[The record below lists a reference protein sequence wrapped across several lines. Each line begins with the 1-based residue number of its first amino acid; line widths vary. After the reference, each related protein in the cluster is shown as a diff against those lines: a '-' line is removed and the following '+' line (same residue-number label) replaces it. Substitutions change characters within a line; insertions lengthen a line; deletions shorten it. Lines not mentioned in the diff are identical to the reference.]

1 MEHFINNLNI
11 ELKNQTDIFYA
22 IALEAILDSMEY
34 EYDSAIL
41 EYADDEIMQIS
52 LDGEELVLC
61 YDFDSETGNIE
72 FELLSQDEYEEEY
85 GALEPDDLSDED
97 DTDEDDED
105 DGFLIYGVDV
115 DKDGSM
121 TMDGEYDYMDFTA
134 YWNPEDESVFVLD
147 EDNSDITEE
156 MDEECLEEIQ
166 DYFDRS

>member
-61 YDFDSETGNIE
+61 YDFDSETDGKVTVRFRDSMEQERVAISELRSYFLEKFE
-72 FELLSQDEYEEEY
+72 F
-85 GALEPDDLSDED
+85 
-97 DTDEDDED
+97 
-105 DGFLIYGVDV
+105 
-115 DKDGSM
+115 
-121 TMDGEYDYMDFTA
+121 
-134 YWNPEDESVFVLD
+134 
-147 EDNSDITEE
+147 
-156 MDEECLEEIQ
+156 
-166 DYFDRS
+166 